1 MSRFAIG
8 KSKVFYVSWVVIA
21 FMRVGVFLILL
32 TLLAPIAYA
41 HPTPTSEQFE
51 RTPSE
56 LSFGVN
62 TAFVRAMTD
71 GAEDASNQWL
81 VYMPSMCGQ
90 TEETL
95 RNVLSLPIDS
105 IEQPNQIPGSFILH
119 LDESRNIRSELLST
133 DEVVRFAIIQSHK

>member
-41 HPTPTSEQFE
+41 QPAPTSEQFE
-51 RTPSE
+51 CTPSE

-105 IEQPNQIPGSFILH
+105 IEQPNQIPG
-119 LDESRNIRSELLST
+119 
-133 DEVVRFAIIQSHK
+133 